1 MSENKKNGATDYSK
15 FFEQERKKPGTEEI
29 SSSKKK
35 QSFLNNLK
43 SSWEEADKKTRTQ
56 IIIFLIAIFLTVI
69 ILSFHFLKPESESF
83 KEPII
88 PIPSGEEEMFGQ

>member
-1 MSENKKNGATDYSK
+1 MFEKEKNGPIDYSK
-15 FFEQERKKPGTEEI
+15 FFEEERKKPETKETF
-29 SSSKKK
+29 SSKKK
-35 QSFLNNLK
+35 KSFLNNLK
-43 SSWEEADKKTRTQ
+43 SFWEEADKKTRTQ